1 VKLNASYPILC
12 KDFGDLAEDIA
23 YNATLTA
30 FVATASVA
38 EGVGKVISIGLD
50 ALVELALQPHQQS
63 VSTGVGGGSTNN
75 RGWNDDDKKRKNNNE
90 NYKPYKFR
98 R

>member
-1 VKLNASYPILC
+1 
-12 KDFGDLAEDIA
+12 
-23 YNATLTA
+23 
-30 FVATASVA
+30 VA
-38 EGVGKVISIGLD
+38 EVICIGLD

-63 VSTGVGGGSTNN
+63 VSTSVGGSSTNS

>member
-1 VKLNASYPILC
+1 MNASYPILC
-12 KDFGDLAEDIA
+12 KDFGDVVLDLTHDITEETL
-23 YNATLTA
+23 NATFA
-30 FVATASVA
+30 VA
-38 EGVGKVISIGLD
+38 EGVAEVICIGLD

-63 VSTGVGGGSTNN
+63 VSTGVGGSSTNS

>member
-12 KDFGDLAEDIA
+12 KGFGDLAEDIA

-30 FVATASVA
+30 FVATASAA
-38 EGVGKVISIGLD
+38 EGVAKVISIGLD
-50 ALVELALQPHQQS
+50 TLLELALPSQQQS
-63 VSTGVGGGSTNN
+63 VSSGIGGGNN
-75 RGWNDDDKKRKNNNE
+75 NDRNWNDDDKKRKKNE
-90 NYKPYKFR
+90 NYKPFKFR